1 MLILEGIMRKILI
14 IVFAFFCFSALSA
27 LDLDIPLKNFEV
39 NGVSV
44 DRISLEGEAGK
55 VTVFITVSEKYLA
68 GFDDIKLEE
77 LSRLYTNLLIPLN
90 IKFRHLHIFLRTS
103 ESGEYRR
110 ASEFLPKLPPVPK
123 KEDGYEGGASK
134 SAKKS
139 LLPQVQHGNIAGALS
154 GKTLFVSAG
163 HGWVYNTNIPGW
175 GTQRGITQGMR
186 EDDSNAEIVSY
197 FLIPYLQN
205 AGGTV
210 FSVRERDR
218 QENMVIID
226 EADGTSYEAQDGIY
240 EESGSWTTSESTG
253 YGRTV
258 FPIERGVN
266 PMLSGGYRYAQAA
279 TGARVRWTARI
290 PEDGYYHVYVSYR
303 AGTNRTD
310 SAVYTVKHAGGST
323 DVTVNQQHHGNTW
336 IDLGKFYFRAGLS
349 RENGSVTLSG
359 TSGIIIADAVRFGG
373 GTGLIKR
380 GESAATLKVSG
391 KPRWEEAA
399 THNIQ
404 FTGGV
409 IRETYGLSSNDRDD
423 DVRARSRWAAWENES
438 SDDSLYIAFHSNA
451 PCDTCDPD
459 KYDGLSTYTY
469 NNNPVAGSEDL
480 AEFVHKRIL
489 NSVKNFFDSSYKEF
503 GGGLLSGD
511 YGEINPDCNN
521 EMPSI
526 IVELAFHT
534 SPVDSARLKNPK
546 FRDIA
551 SRAAYQGIVQYFADK
566 DKTTPVFL
574 PGTPQNLRTKI
585 NENGSVTLSWSA
597 PESDSPNYYKGH
609 PATGYYVQTSTDGN
623 AFDDGVDVGNVLQ
636 FTKSFELKKPV
647 YFRVVAYNA
656 GGVSFPSAVAAAV
669 PSKHGT
675 QILLVDGFERIDNY
689 MPRFNNVD
697 NNRYTLEFINSFD
710 YAKYYA
716 PLFSELGYPLDFTQR
731 TNVTCMDLSKYDMII
746 WFLGEQSTADE
757 TFKADE
763 QAKIAEYIENGGAF
777 FVSGAEI
784 GWDLQGQKNATDNDK
799 KFFNETLN
807 ARYVDDYSYLYTF
820 FGIEDISTISGSFD
834 DGTKIYQ
841 PESADVLSPYARS
854 GKTVLFY
861 DSAKT
866 LGAGILTNTESKKV
880 FVMGFPFETIL
891 EKDNKTGL
899 LQFVLDEFGITP
911 ETDDDPADSGTE
923 TPDEDSDDDTADSND
938 EAPDDDADSDSG
950 DSGGTSDEDDADSGN
965 EPADDEQTDSESEP
979 VDEDSADSAD
989 STDTGDTADSTD
1001 TSDSADTA
1009 DSGDTSSENSGDTC
1023 DVSDSEDTNQDGSG
1037 EADSENHDENS
1048 GDGGS
1053 SGGCSVSLL

>member
-1 MLILEGIMRKILI
+1 MRQKFLFFMFILFCTSFL
-14 IVFAFFCFSALSA
+14 FAVN
-27 LDLDIPLKNFEV
+27 LDIPLKNFEV
-39 NGVSV
+39 SGVSV
-44 DRISLEGEAGK
+44 DRITLESEAKK
-55 VTVFITVSEKYLA
+55 VTVFITVPEKYLA
-68 GFDDIKLEE
+68 DFDDIKLEE
-77 LSRLYTNLLIPLN
+77 LSRLYTNLLIQLN

-103 ESGEYRR
+103 ESGEYKR

-139 LLPQVQHGNIAGALS
+139 LLPQVRHGNVTGALN

-163 HGWVYNTNIPGW
+163 HGWVYNTKTSGW
-175 GTQRGITQGMR
+175 VTQRGITQGMR

-226 EADGTSYEAQDGIY
+226 EADDTAYETQDGIY
-240 EESGSWTTSESTG
+240 EESGNWTTSDSTG
-253 YGRTV
+253 YGRRV
-258 FPIERGVN
+258 YPIERGVN
-266 PMLSGGYRYAQAA
+266 PMVSGGYRYANAEI
-279 TGARVRWTARI
+279 GAWARWTANI
-290 PEDGYYHVYVSYR
+290 PEDGFYHIYVSYR

-323 DVTVNQQHHGNTW
+323 EVRVNQQHHGSTW

-359 TSGIIIADAVRFGG
+359 TDDIIIADAVRFGG

-380 GESAATLKVSG
+380 GGSTSD

-404 FTGGV
+404 FMGGANG
-409 IRETYGLSSNDRDD
+409 ETYGLSSNDRDD
-423 DVRARSRWAAWENES
+423 DVRARSRWAAWENETN
-438 SDDSLYIAFHSNA
+438 DDSLYIAFHSNA

-469 NNNPVAGSEDL
+469 NNNPAAGSEDL
-480 AEFVHKRIL
+480 AEFVHYRIL
-489 NSVKNFFDSSYKEF
+489 NSVKSLFDDTYKEI
-503 GGGLLSGD
+503 GNGLLSGD

-546 FRDIA
+546 YRDIA
-551 SRAAYQGIVQYFADK
+551 SRAAYQGIVQYFAQK
-566 DKTTPVFL
+566 DGTEAVFL
-574 PGTPQNLRTKI
+574 PGSPRNLRTKV

-623 AFDDGVDVGNVLQ
+623 AFNDGTDVGNVLQ
-636 FTKSFELKKPV
+636 FTKNFELDKPV

-669 PSKHGT
+669 PAKHGA

-689 MPRFNNVD
+689 MARFNEGD
-697 NNRYTLEFINSFD
+697 NNNHRYILEYINSFD
-710 YAKYYA
+710 YAKYYV
-716 PLFSELGYPLDFTQR
+716 PLISELGYSLDFTQR
-731 TNVTCMDLSKYDMII
+731 TNVTGMDLSKYDMIV
-746 WFLGEQSTADE
+746 WFSGEQSTADE

-763 QAKIAEYIENGGAF
+763 QTKITEYIADGGAF

-799 KFFNETLN
+799 KFLNEILN
-807 ARYVDDYSYLYTF
+807 VNYIKDESKLYTF
-820 FGIEDISTISGSFD
+820 YGIEEFLTISGDFD
-834 DGTKIYQ
+834 DGTYVYQ
-841 PESADVLSPYARS
+841 AEYADVLSPYARS
-854 GKTVLFY
+854 GRTVLFY

-866 LGAGILTNTESKKV
+866 LGAGILTKTDAKKV
-880 FVMGFPFETIL
+880 FVLGFPFETIL
-891 EKDNKTGL
+891 EKDNKIEL
-899 LQFVLDEFGITP
+899 LQFALDEFGITP
-911 ETDDDPADSGTE
+911 KTDDDPSDSGIE

-938 EAPDDDADSDSG
+938 EAPDEDADSDSG
-950 DSGGTSDEDDADSGN
+950 DSGETSDEDDADSGN

-989 STDTGDTADSTD
+989 STDTSDTADS
-1001 TSDSADTA
+1001 S
-1009 DSGDTSSENSGDTC
+1009 DTSSENSGDTC
-1023 DVSDSEDTNQDGSG
+1023 DVTDSEDTNQGDSG

-1048 GDGGS
+1048 GNGGS
-1053 SGGCSVSLL
+1053 SDGCSVLLL